1 MNKPF
6 ETKTSAGTAVGDN
19 ENARATKV
27 VSSLS
32 SKMAQPGGLSIADIE
47 RRTNERLQGHKA
59 DAMKAIE
66 RSITEL
72 EYLSNEDLQD
82 FDGLYRA
89 ASAVLS
95 VAGFFDTGPLYDAVY
110 SLCDTIEGMKE
121 REMWKNEAV
130 HVHVSAIRLIM
141 NSGCQTSPSSQKLMA
156 GLKAVREHAKGSA

>member
-1 MNKPF
+1 MSTSF
-6 ETKTSAGTAVGDN
+6 ETKTSAGSAVGDN

-27 VSSLS
+27 VTSLS
-32 SKMAQPGGLSIADIE
+32 SKMAQPGGLSVADIE

-82 FDGLYRA
+82 FDGIYRA

-110 SLCDTIEGMKE
+110 SLCDTVEGMKE
-121 REMWKNEAV
+121 RETWKNEAV
-130 HVHVSAIRLIM
+130 HVHVRAIRLIK
-141 NSGCQTSPSSQKLMA
+141 NSGCQSTDDNHKLMA
-156 GLKAVREHAKGSA
+156 GLKAIREYAKGNV